1 MDTKKTQT
9 KATEPQ
15 PHSSTPNDL
24 EDFYD
29 SLTKNPEPSNLSKS
43 PALLHQKKKFSVKK
57 MIFSFFLILAIL
69 GISYGT
75 FVASKI
81 YFVSKK
87 VSISN
92 ENPSF
97 FETIK
102 TFATPS
108 SISNLKGGETGRIN
122 ILLLGIAGKGKP
134 GQNLTDTIIVLSVN
148 TKTNQVA
155 LLSIPRDLYVEVPDA
170 HFWTKINSVYQY
182 GINSS
187 PKNETEQLTPLLNVV
202 RDLTNLNVDYYAV
215 LNFDGF
221 QKMIDAI
228 GGINII
234 SERDFYD
241 PTYPGPNYSYET
253 FELKKGFHQLDGA
266 TALKYARERHNDPE
280 GDFGRAKRQ
289 QQVMQSFKNKFFSIG
304 TFVNVFALNDF
315 LNALGDNLKTNIST
329 DEMGAFLELSK
340 KLDTQNINNMVLDA
354 WNKDSLLKISRSVRE
369 AVGAS
374 ALVPRVGNYSEI
386 QELAQNIFDLNEIR
400 RKREE
405 IAKENASI
413 VIINQSGDFS
423 LTEKIRKLLSVN
435 LDYKNIAIKK
445 TIDKTI
451 ASKTIAYDLT
461 GGTKLFTLDELVKK
475 LPASTADT
483 VPENIRNL
491 VIPKISVSKNSAVTE
506 LPIVIVLGKDLSG
519 IYNIEEG
526 TIQDLESS
534 RDNEESLNFNKK

>member
-1 MDTKKTQT
+1 MKTKSKNHLQRP
-9 KATEPQ
+9 AHLGPDEW
-15 PHSSTPNDL
+15 D
-24 EDFYD
+24 DFYD
-29 SLTKNPEPSNLSKS
+29 SLTEKQDTSKPNLLPKKDNSSLKKVVFS
-43 PALLHQKKKFSVKK
+43 ILL
-57 MIFSFFLILAIL
+57 IIAAL

-75 FVASKI
+75 FVVSKV

-87 VSISN
+87 VSLSD
-92 ENPSF
+92 EKASLLG
-97 FETIK
+97 TMK
-102 TFATPS
+102 SLATPS
-108 SISNLKGGETGRIN
+108 SISNLKGAASGRIN

-134 GQNLTDTIIVLSVN
+134 GQNLTDTIIVLSIN
-148 TKTNQVA
+148 TKTNRVA
-155 LLSIPRDLYVEVPDA
+155 LLSIPRDLFVEIPKA

-182 GINSS
+182 GVVSS
-187 PKNETEQLTPLLNVV
+187 PKNETEQIAPLLDVIKE
-202 RDLTNLNVDYYAV
+202 LTALNVDYYAI

-221 QKMIDAI
+221 QKMVDAI

-289 QQVMQSFKNKFFSIG
+289 QQVMQSFKNKFFSVG
-304 TFVNVFALNDF
+304 NLANVFALNNF
-315 LNALGDNLKTNIST
+315 LNALGDNLKTNVGT
-329 DEMGAFLELSK
+329 DEIGAFLELSK
-340 KLDTQNINNMVLDA
+340 KLDTQNINTMVLDA
-354 WNKDSLLKISRSVRE
+354 WNKDSLLKISRNIRE

-374 ALVPRVGNYSEI
+374 ALVPRVGNYIEI
-386 QELAQNIFDLNEIR
+386 QELAQNIFDLNEIK

-405 IAKENASI
+405 ISKENASI
-413 VIINQSGDFS
+413 VIINRSGDTY
-423 LTEKIRKLLSVN
+423 LIEKIKKLLSVN
-435 LDYKNIAIKK
+435 LDYKNITIKK
-445 TIDKTI
+445 TTDKTV
-451 ASKTIAYDLT
+451 AEKTVAYDLT
-461 GGTKLFTLDELVKK
+461 GDTKLFTLDELVKK

-483 VPENIRNL
+483 VPENIRSL
-491 VIPKISVSKNSAVTE
+491 ATPKISVSKNRDAAE